1 MGLRGLFGFA
11 KPKVAV
17 LVAGDAII
25 VTLPGTSFRVTY
37 QRQNGG
43 LVATDF
49 SGKDMQRKVTMP
61 AFLSEAWR
69 AANVKAR
76 ELRWISAG

>member
-1 MGLRGLFGFA
+1 MDLMRYFGFG

-17 LVAGDAII
+17 QVLGDAIV
-25 VTLPGTSFRVTY
+25 VTLPGTSFHVTY
-37 QRQNGG
+37 RRHNAS

-49 SGKDMQRKVTMP
+49 SGKDVQRKITMP
-61 AFLSEAWR
+61 AFLSEAWH

-76 ELRWISAG
+76 ELHWIP

>member
-1 MGLRGLFGFA
+1 MRLIDLLGFG

-37 QRQNGG
+37 QRQNGR

-49 SGKDMQRKVTMP
+49 SGTDVQRKITMP
-61 AFLSEAWR
+61 VFLSEAWK
-69 AANVKAR
+69 AANEKAR
-76 ELRWISAG
+76 VLRWIA